1 MLLLCYNTLIT
12 DFITFYLFLQG
23 GFSMYWDKRKLGMGI
38 AFLICTC
45 LCILAWIRQGFSSY
59 YLTGSI
65 LFTIVGVGFIRSARN
80 G

>member
-1 MLLLCYNTLIT
+1 MH
-12 DFITFYLFLQG
+12 
-23 GFSMYWDKRKLGMGI
+23 WDKRRLGIGI

-45 LCILAWIRQGFSSY
+45 LCVLGWVRQGFTSY

-65 LFTIVGVGFIRSARN
+65 LFTIVGIGFIRSARN